1 MSTMTSP
8 RATATVNQSAN
19 NDRRGTSNG
28 RVRRALPIVVV
39 LAAALSGCGGSSGG
53 EAEATAPAPTVS
65 PELLS
70 QFDYDSAAPFD
81 VREVKQESKDGATV
95 HDITYAGPAGRID
108 AFLVVPDGDGPFPAV
123 EFMPGAP
130 GARYT
135 FFTDALELAKLG
147 IVSLLPDPP
156 YARPP
161 IKDVVVFKP
170 SDKDGIVQE
179 VKEMRRGFDL
189 LVSRDAG
196 DASRLGYAG
205 FSWGGSLG
213 AVLAAVERRAH
224 SFWLMSL
231 VPRLS
236 SDMRK
241 LAVERGVKGDLS
253 GYEQAMRPI
262 DAVEYLPHAAP
273 SALYLMFG
281 KEDTRPSPAD
291 GREAIA
297 AASSPKTFSWYDTE
311 HDLNDQARADGR
323 AWLADRLVVG

>member
-1 MSTMTSP
+1 
-8 RATATVNQSAN
+8 
-19 NDRRGTSNG
+19 
-28 RVRRALPIVVV
+28 VRRALLLVLA
-39 LAAALSGCGGSSGG
+39 LAAALSGCAGSS
-53 EAEATAPAPTVS
+53 ERAAVTTPPPTVS
-65 PELLS
+65 PGLLA
-70 QFDYDSAAPFD
+70 QFDYDASAPLD
-81 VREVKQESKDGATV
+81 MREVEQETKDGATV
-95 HDITYAGPAGRID
+95 HDITYAGPGGGRID

-135 FFTDALELAKLG
+135 FYTEALKLAKLG

-161 IKDVVVFKP
+161 IEDVVVFKP
-170 SDKDGIVQE
+170 SDKNGIVQE

-189 LVSRDAG
+189 LLSRDDV
-196 DASRLGYAG
+196 DASRLGYVG
-205 FSWGGSLG
+205 FSWGASLG
-213 AVLAAVERRAH
+213 AVLSAVERRAH

-253 GYEQAMRPI
+253 GYEQAMRPV

-323 AWLADRLVVG
+323 AWLADRLGVG

>member
-1 MSTMTSP
+1 MTSP
-8 RATATVNQSAN
+8 RATATVKQPAN
-19 NDRRGTSNG
+19 NDGRGTSKG
-28 RVRRALPIVVV
+28 RVRRALLLV
-39 LAAALSGCGGSSGG
+39 LASAVAVSGCAASSD
-53 EAEATAPAPTVS
+53 ERASPTEPRPTVP
-65 PELLS
+65 PELLG
-70 QFDYDSAAPFD
+70 QFDYDASAPLD
-81 VREVKQESKDGATV
+81 LRESKQQAKDGATV

-135 FFTDALELAKLG
+135 FYGEALELAKLG

-161 IKDVVVFKP
+161 VEDVVAFQP
-170 SDKDGIVQE
+170 SDKEGIVQE

-189 LVSRDAG
+189 LVSRDEV
-196 DASRLGYAG
+196 DPTRLGYVG
-205 FSWGGSLG
+205 FSWGASLG
-213 AVLAAVERRAH
+213 AILSAVERRVH
-224 SFWLMSL
+224 SFWLMSP

-236 SDMRK
+236 SDMRR
-241 LAVERGVKGDLS
+241 LAVERGVGGDLS
-253 GYEQAMRPI
+253 AYEQAMRPI

-291 GREAIA
+291 GRAAFA
-297 AASSPKTFSWYDTE
+297 AASSPKTLGWYDAE
-311 HDLNDQARADGR
+311 HELNDEARADGR
-323 AWLADRLVVG
+323 TWLAKRLGVG